1 MQEATSSASE
11 METSEIFPYYHR
23 LNPNLPE
30 SLSNMCNDSIE
41 NKKALLKL
49 SEDYFTQ
56 IKDQVMSIVKEMDG
70 HEAHNNLATEL

>member
-1 MQEATSSASE
+1 
-11 METSEIFPYYHR
+11 
-23 LNPNLPE
+23 
-30 SLSNMCNDSIE
+30 MCNDSIE